1 MDNLTNDDL
10 KQVVSFFKQRA
21 NELEFLAVQNQFVI
35 NRIDKEKKD
44 LTSINSALQSKIE
57 SLEKEILELKEIID
71 NTKKKPKAKK

>member
-1 MDNLTNDDL
+1 VDNLTNDDL
-10 KQVVSFFKQRA
+10 KQVINFFKQRA
-21 NELEFLAVQNQFVI
+21 NELELLAVQNQFVI